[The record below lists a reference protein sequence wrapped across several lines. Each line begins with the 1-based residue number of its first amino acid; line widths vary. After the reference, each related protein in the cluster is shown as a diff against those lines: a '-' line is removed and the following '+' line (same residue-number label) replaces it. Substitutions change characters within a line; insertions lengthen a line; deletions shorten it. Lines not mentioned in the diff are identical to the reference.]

1 MAEGGWAQDCRGT
14 PDHPASIS
22 PAQGCGGPTGCMAEE
37 ECGEQGWVT
46 P

>member
-1 MAEGGWAQDCRGT
+1 MTTPQVWAM
-14 PDHPASIS
+14 S
-22 PAQGCGGPTGCMAEE
+22 QGCGGPTGCMAEE